1 MERPRRLYRAM
12 FSALAAIGLSASAAQ
27 ADVIPIGI
35 GVFPAG
41 SSLLTFNGLPD
52 NLEVNGLVFG
62 GVQFT
67 YSFGSGQ
74 VVIDDGPGVTNNV
87 QPQNIV
93 TANGANAA
101 GVLTLV
107 LPGLQNIFGFGYAI
121 LSTGPVVNATTV
133 TLFSGLTNL
142 GTLSYNGVADP
153 SFTGGFAGIQ
163 STVRFDRVQLTFNT
177 AAANAWAV
185 DNIRFADTTS
195 TVPEP
200 NTLVLMVTGLAG
212 LAFVRSRRGASR

>member
-1 MERPRRLYRAM
+1 MERPRRLYRAI
-12 FSALAAIGLSASAAQ
+12 FSALAAISLSASVAQ
-27 ADVIPIGI
+27 ADVIPIGV
-35 GVFPAG
+35 GAFPGG
-41 SSLLTFNGLPD
+41 SALLTFNGLPD

-67 YSFGSGQ
+67 YSLGSNQ
-74 VVIDDGPGVTNNV
+74 LIIDTGPGTTNNI
-87 QPQNIV
+87 QPLNIV
-93 TANGANAA
+93 TANGGNSA

-121 LSTGPVVNATTV
+121 LSAGSVVNATTV
-133 TLFSGLTNL
+133 TLFSGATNL
-142 GTLSYNGVADP
+142 GALSYNGVPDP

-163 STVRFDRVQLTFNT
+163 STIRFDRVQLTFNSVT
-177 AAANAWAV
+177 ASAFAV

-200 NTLVLMVTGLAG
+200 NALVLTITGLIS
-212 LAFVRSRRGASR
+212 LALIRPRRSAPR

>member
-1 MERPRRLYRAM
+1 M

-35 GVFPAG
+35 GAFPG
-41 SSLLTFNGLPD
+41 SAALLTFNGLPD

-67 YSFGSGQ
+67 YSLGSGQ

-93 TANGANAA
+93 TANGANSA
-101 GVLTLV
+101 GVLTLL
-107 LPGLQNIFGFGYAI
+107 LPGLQNIFGFGFAI
-121 LSTGPVVNATTV
+121 LSVGPVTNATTV
-133 TLFSGLTNL
+133 TLFSGVTNL
-142 GTLSYNGVADP
+142 GTLAYNGVPDP

-163 STVRFDRVQLTFNT
+163 STIRFDRVQLTFNSV
-177 AAANAWAV
+177 AASAFAV

-200 NTLVLMVTGLAG
+200 NALVLMITGLVG
-212 LAFVRSRRGASR
+212 LAFVQHRRRASS